1 MRHLVVTLLTIAAIC
16 STNAQEIATDSL
28 RTKVESTL
36 HSHIDTPEASLQKP
50 DRLYNR
56 QATYTPDSIRK
67 MPNGDLPV
75 SIEIESPGLAPLA
88 SWNGG
93 DVTASGRID
102 IMPGMMAVNSGAI
115 ALRQRIDN
123 LTLTLSGNAAKYGYY
138 GGILNQY
145 GVSASATYDFNKR
158 YGITLF
164 GEYYTGSTTPN
175 IYPAA
180 GPAMTPAMV
189 GYLNSTNFGG
199 YFNYKLNSHW
209 GINLGA
215 QSYRSLRSN
224 QWEVAPIAEP
234 YYQFNNGKRLG
245 VDVGGILYEILRNS
259 SGKNFGPRNP
269 TIGPPTH

>member
-1 MRHLVVTLLTIAAIC
+1 MRRLIITLFYIASLC
-16 STNAQEIATDSL
+16 SIQAQEIITDSL
-28 RTKVESTL
+28 RTLVESKL
-36 HSHIDTPEASLQKP
+36 NSHIDTPEASLQKP
-50 DRLYNR
+50 DHLYNR

-67 MPNGDLPV
+67 IPNGDLPV
-75 SIEIESPGLAPLA
+75 SIEIASPGLSPLA

-102 IMPGMMAVNSGAI
+102 ILPGMMAVNSGAI
-115 ALRQRIDN
+115 SLRQRIDN

-145 GVSASATYDFNKR
+145 GVSASATYDFNER

-164 GEYYTGSTTPN
+164 GEYYTGDTTPN

-199 YFNYKLNSHW
+199 YFNYKFNSHW

-215 QSYRSLRSN
+215 QNYRSLRSN
-224 QWEVAPIAEP
+224 QWEVVPIAEP
-234 YYQFNNGKRLG
+234 YYQFSNGKRLG
-245 VDVGGILYEILRNS
+245 VDVAGILYEILRNS
-259 SGKNFGPRNP
+259 SGKNFGPHNP
-269 TIGPPTH
+269 TVKPPFH